1 MDKKE
6 RSLVL
11 NIVWKPF
18 FAAMMTA
25 VLSVKTELP
34 PLLIGAALGIA
45 ASVACYLDLRR
56 YRGEKDGT
64 AQRQP

>member
-45 ASVACYLDLRR
+45 GAAACCLDLRR
-56 YRGEKDGT
+56 YLRDKT
-64 AQRQP
+64 